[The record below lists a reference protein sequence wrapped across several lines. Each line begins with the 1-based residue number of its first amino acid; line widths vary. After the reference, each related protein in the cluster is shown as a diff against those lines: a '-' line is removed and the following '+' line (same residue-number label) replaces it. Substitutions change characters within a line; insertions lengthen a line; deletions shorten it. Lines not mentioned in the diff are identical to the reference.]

1 MSSLMESQILT
12 EVKSSLDLQES
23 TVMILEANYEAL
35 AKARSLF
42 PEKFLTG
49 EGLKVF
55 ITKLT
60 SRNLAEKNKINQK
73 IKQLNVELVSLK
85 ETEKKE
91 ENVDIKNKILK
102 QISKAE
108 TQLIFLQAEL
118 NKVSSLILDDSPE
131 RVKYFYEDF
140 LMFVANCK
148 HESLELWK
156 NTLSTFDELE
166 QSEEYYAGRLL
177 IDAAEEVLRDKGFL
191 KPSAD
196 IRIAYL
202 NSKSELKD
210 FRKIV
215 SKARALRDAAKKM
228 LDAFESDEVNFRRFS
243 DKKNNLLGF

>member
-140 LMFVANCK
+140 L
-148 HESLELWK
+148 
-156 NTLSTFDELE
+156 
-166 QSEEYYAGRLL
+166 G
-177 IDAAEEVLRDKGFL
+177 
-191 KPSAD
+191 
-196 IRIAYL
+196 
-202 NSKSELKD
+202 
-210 FRKIV
+210 
-215 SKARALRDAAKKM
+215 AK
-228 LDAFESDEVNFRRFS
+228 
-243 DKKNNLLGF
+243 